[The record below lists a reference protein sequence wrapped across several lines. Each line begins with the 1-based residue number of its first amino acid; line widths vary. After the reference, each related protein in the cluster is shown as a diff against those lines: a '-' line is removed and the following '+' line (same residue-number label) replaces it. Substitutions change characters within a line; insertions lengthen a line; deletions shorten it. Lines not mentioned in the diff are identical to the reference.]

1 MNSLLDVIR
10 RPLVTEKSVQSKEEL
25 GCYTFEV
32 ASDASKPRIRQAVE
46 LLFKVDVKNVRT
58 MMTRGKVRRI
68 GRHEGRRSNWK
79 KAVVTLAKGQKIEQF
94 EVKP

>member
-10 RPLVTEKSVQSKEEL
+10 RPLVTEKSVQTKEKL

-32 ASDASKPRIRQAVE
+32 ASSASKPMIRQAVT
-46 LLFKVDVKNVRT
+46 LLFKVDVTNVRT
-58 MMTRGKVRRI
+58 IILHGKVRRI
-68 GRHEGRRSNWK
+68 GRYSGRRSNWK
-79 KAVVTLAKGQKIEQF
+79 KAIVTLAKGQKIEQL